1 MRLLPQSL
9 VMTEP
14 LSRPNLKR
22 LLVNTFLFKFKGGKM
37 KKVNPTLLVEVVG
50 VACVT
55 TGLVI
60 LSVPVALIVLGSF
73 LVWITEKG
81 N

>member
-1 MRLLPQSL
+1 MPQLLQSL

-14 LSRPNLKR
+14 RNRLNLKHR
-22 LLVNTFLFKFKGGKM
+22 LLDISRFKFKGGKM
-37 KKVNPTLLVEVVG
+37 KKINATLVVEVVG

-55 TGLVI
+55 TGLAL
-60 LSVPVALIVLGSF
+60 LSVPLALIAVGSF
-73 LVWITEKG
+73 LVWITEKA

>member
-1 MRLLPQSL
+1 
-9 VMTEP
+9 
-14 LSRPNLKR
+14 
-22 LLVNTFLFKFKGGKM
+22 M
-37 KKVNPTLLVEVVG
+37 KKINPTLLVEVAG

-55 TGLVI
+55 TGLAI
-60 LSVPVALIVLGSF
+60 LSVPIALIVLGSF